1 MGKVLICRK
10 AAFGETGWR
19 TFMLARFAI
28 IGGILFIGAMST
40 YAQQAAIERKML
52 LQKEGPRGYQTIV
65 NLLEFAPGAGEVR
78 HTHPGALSGYV
89 LEGTLTLEHEGRPT
103 TAYKAGE
110 AFYVDAG
117 KIHVGMNDGAAPLKF
132 IATLVVEK
140 DKPASSPAP

>member
-1 MGKVLICRK
+1 
-10 AAFGETGWR
+10 
-19 TFMLARFAI
+19 MLARVAI
-28 IGGILFIGAMST
+28 TGGILLMGVALT
-40 YAQQAAIERKML
+40 YAQQAGIERRSI
-52 LQKEGPRGYQTIV
+52 LQKDGPPGYQTIV
-65 NLLEFAPGAGEVR
+65 NVLEFAPGAREVR

-117 KIHVGMNDGAAPLKF
+117 KIYVGMNDGPVPLKF

-140 DKPASSPAP
+140 DKPPSSPAP

>member
-1 MGKVLICRK
+1 
-10 AAFGETGWR
+10 
-19 TFMLARFAI
+19 
-28 IGGILFIGAMST
+28 
-40 YAQQAAIERKML
+40 ML
-52 LQKEGPRGYQTIV
+52 LQKEGPPGYQTIV
-65 NLLEFAPGAGEVR
+65 NVLEFAPGAREVR

-110 AFYVDAG
+110 AFYVDPG
-117 KIHVGMNDGAAPLKF
+117 RFYVGMNDGAAPLKF